1 LRDLADRLGLSHST
15 THRLLQ
21 VLVREGLATQRQSDR
36 RYLPGPLI
44 FDFGLAMSAHAEFV
58 ALAGKPLQKL
68 ARQFDAQAILFMKSG
83 NDWVCGALA
92 GQPAYLGG
100 GLEPGQRR
108 PLITSAGGVAMMIA
122 LDRAEADAVLDQNL
136 RQLGFLGQAS
146 IDRLLRMLE
155 RSRKLGYAWNR
166 GETNVGVHSVAL
178 PVFDRSGH
186 HPVMASISIS
196 GSEQRMPEERVEM
209 IVEALRQAV
218 APLAKQ
224 ARQLFEFLD

>member
-1 LRDLADRLGLSHST
+1 
-15 THRLLQ
+15 
-21 VLVREGLATQRQSDR
+21 
-36 RYLPGPLI
+36 
-44 FDFGLAMSAHAEFV
+44 
-58 ALAGKPLQKL
+58 
-68 ARQFDAQAILFMKSG
+68 
-83 NDWVCGALA
+83 
-92 GQPAYLGG
+92 
-100 GLEPGQRR
+100 
-108 PLITSAGGVAMMIA
+108 
-122 LDRAEADAVLDQNL
+122 
-136 RQLGFLGQAS
+136 
-146 IDRLLRMLE
+146 MLE